1 MGVKEPVKTGFFLFY
16 AVLAGA
22 NQTNSMTAISAAS
35 PRRGFSQ
42 SFALKKPF

>member
-1 MGVKEPVKTGFFLFY
+1 MGGKEPVKTGFFLFC

-35 PRRGFSQ
+35 RDGAFHKAS
-42 SFALKKPF
+42 L